1 VKNDFFN
8 LINKRKNI
16 MNRFGN
22 KTIELYQQLLD
33 SGKTSAQVYDTILKA
48 FVKRN
53 TRKQKI
59 EKLFNLNG
67 I

>member
-1 VKNDFFN
+1 
-8 LINKRKNI
+8 

-22 KTIELYQQLLD
+22 KTIEMYQELLD

-53 TRKQKI
+53 NRKVKI
-59 EKLFNLNG
+59 KKIFNFNEPV
-67 I
+67 

>member
-1 VKNDFFN
+1 
-8 LINKRKNI
+8 
-16 MNRFGN
+16 MNRFSN
-22 KTIELYQQLLD
+22 KTIELYQELLD

-53 TRKQKI
+53 KRKQKI
-59 EKLFNLNG
+59 QKLFNLNG